1 MKKFIALM
9 LLVCMLVCGFLT
21 ACNNNDGSNNPD
33 DSGSQGSKTTHSI
46 PTGDVT
52 VTFYHTMGKN
62 LSDVL
67 VKYIAEFNK
76 VYPNI
81 TIDQQTIGGYD
92 DVRDQVI
99 TELQAGKQPALA
111 YCYPDHVAT
120 YLRSKKVVD
129 LNEYINDETV
139 GLTQA
144 QIDDFIA
151 GYYAEGQQFGDT
163 SKMYSLPFSKSTE
176 VMYYNKTFFDN
187 NGLKVP
193 DHWFSTG
200 ATDDTS
206 VEYVIKKI
214 KEIEPTSIPL
224 GYDSEANWF
233 ITMTEQLKTPYTQA
247 VDKVQDRFLFN
258 NEQNIEFCEKF
269 RGWCQNGL
277 MTTQAIYGG
286 YTSGLFTNTT
296 ANEEGKV
303 IHSYISIG
311 SSAGATY
318 QCPAKSD
325 NGSYPFEV
333 GIATIPQADASNK
346 KVISQGPSITML
358 KQKDQTV
365 NDAAWIF
372 LKFLLT
378 SPEFQAEFSMASG
391 YVPVLKSA
399 FELDAYKEFLSGANM
414 TKDGI
419 AALSA
424 KICMEQESAYF
435 TSPAFIGSSDARDEV
450 GKLLVAYI
458 SAASTATQDEL
469 KQLFVDAYN
478 RCVTLNQ

>member
-9 LLVCMLVCGFLT
+9 LLVFICLSGFLT
-21 ACNNNDGSNNPD
+21 ACGGEKDPTDSNNQGSNT
-33 DSGSQGSKTTHSI
+33 SHSV
-46 PTGDVT
+46 PEGDVT

-62 LSDVL
+62 LRDVL
-67 VKYIAEFNK
+67 VKYIEKFNK
-76 VYPNI
+76 IYPNI
-81 TIDQQTIGGYD
+81 TIDEQSIGGYD

-99 TELQAGKQPALA
+99 TELQAGKQPAIA

-129 LNEYINDETV
+129 MSEYINDENV
-139 GLTQA
+139 GLTEA
-144 QIDDFIA
+144 QIADFIA
-151 GYYAEGQQFGDT
+151 GYYAEGKQFGDE
-163 SKMYSLPFSKSTE
+163 SKMYTLPFSKSTE
-176 VMYYNKTFFDN
+176 VMYYNKTFFDT

-200 ATDDTS
+200 SSDDTS
-206 VEYVIKKI
+206 MEYVIGKI

-247 VDKVQDRFLFN
+247 VDNVADRFLFN
-258 NEQNIEFCEKF
+258 NEQNMDFCNKF
-269 RGWCQNGL
+269 RSWCMNGL

-286 YTSGLFTNTT
+286 YTSGLFTNTS
-296 ANEEGKV
+296 ANDKGVV

-318 QCPAKSD
+318 QCPAKLD

-346 KVISQGPSITML
+346 KVISQGPSICML
-358 KQKDQTV
+358 KQKDSKV

-372 LKFLLT
+372 IKFLLT
-378 SPEFQAEFSMASG
+378 SPEFQAEFSMTSG
-391 YVPVLKSA
+391 YVPVLRSA
-399 FELDAYKEFLSGANM
+399 YELDAYKDFFAGANNY
-414 TKDGI
+414 KDGI

-435 TSPAFIGSSDARDEV
+435 TSPAFVGSSDARDEV
-450 GKLLVAYI
+450 GKLLVSYI
-458 SAASTATQDEL
+458 SAAENASEAEL
-469 KQLFVDAYN
+469 KQLFTDAYN
-478 RCVTLNQ
+478 RCITLNQ